1 MNYPRILSKV
11 EKLLTNAPSQLAG
24 CEAAMASRMS
34 MNPMSFMVGLLVE
47 YFLEIDG
54 FHLVGSMI
62 THRYS
67 PWEPFKTHRAVS
79 LEWSG
84 II

>member
-1 MNYPRILSKV
+1 MNYPRHLSKA
-11 EKLLTNAPSQLAG
+11 EKLLTNVPSQLAG
-24 CEAAMASRMS
+24 SDAAKASRMS
-34 MNPMSFMVGLLVE
+34 MKPMSFMVDLLVE

-62 THRYS
+62 THPYG
-67 PWEPFKTHRAVS
+67 PWEPINFPWIVS
-79 LEWSG
+79 LAWSG

>member
-11 EKLLTNAPSQLAG
+11 EKLLIIAPSQLAG
-24 CEAAMASRMS
+24 SDAAKASRMS
-34 MNPMSFMVGLLVE
+34 MKPMSFMVDLLVE

-67 PWEPFKTHRAVS
+67 PREPFQIS
-79 LEWSG
+79 LGCVFSVE
-84 II
+84 